1 MALEK
6 LQRATDKWD
15 EDRTKR
21 LGFINKRLR
30 QKNEAK
36 AYINN
41 VDEAMVESCQVFAKR
56 IKSLPPKPQLS
67 DFCHP
72 SIGDKK
78 GELLI
83 VMVVTGLATNAICK
97 YFK

>member
-6 LQRATDKWD
+6 LQKATDKWD

-41 VDEAMVESCQVFAKR
+41 VDEAMVESYQVFAKR
-56 IKSLPPKPQLS
+56 IKSLPPKPHQIFTIHQLV
-67 DFCHP
+67 
-72 SIGDKK
+72 IKK
-78 GELLI
+78 
-83 VMVVTGLATNAICK
+83 VS
-97 YFK
+97 Y